1 MHTVQQA
8 HDNIEEYRRV
18 LALLA
23 QADAALRLI
32 PEHRAEDDASTSPS
46 DTISDAEAHLAERI
60 DLLRGWL
67 AVHDREAA

>member
-8 HDNIEEYRRV
+8 HDNLDAYRRV

-32 PEHRAEDDASTSPS
+32 PEHRVEYDASTSPS
-46 DTISDAEAHLAERI
+46 DTLSDAQAHLAERI

-67 AVHDREAA
+67 GVHEREAA